1 MNTRRALFA
10 ALVLLTTALA
20 CVVPG
25 IQTASPFGDDAN
37 PTPTA
42 DTRLDIMVAETVSSA
57 LELTA
62 LAAPTVTPT
71 LPPTLPPPTVTPT
84 PQPISPGSTL
94 VKQDNGSTLFVDE
107 NAGYEIAVPA
117 YWLAVRIN
125 EKEYYDAWLLP
136 QAVDSH
142 IQSSLMSI
150 QDQDPTTLRL
160 LALDVQE
167 GHIKNE
173 IVTNTTF
180 IWDQGTVV
188 SFDTDDDL
196 TAFADNLPST
206 MQGLTVASVAIV
218 IPPSGVPYGVI
229 KSEVGGFNASGAQV
243 TLYQKMALFN
253 LKTGTLVITFTTEDG
268 FTETTLPVFDGML
281 TTITVNLD

>member
-10 ALVLLTTALA
+10 ALFLLTTALA

-25 IQTASPFGDDAN
+25 IQTASN

-62 LAAPTVTPT
+62 LAVPTVTPT
-71 LPPTLPPPTVTPT
+71 LLPTLPPPTVTPM
-84 PQPISPGSTL
+84 PQPVLSGSTL

-107 NAGYEIAVPA
+107 NAGYEITVPA
-117 YWLAVRIN
+117 NWLAVRVN
-125 EKEYYDAWLLP
+125 EKEYYEAWLLP
-136 QAVDSH
+136 QASGPH

-150 QDQDPTTLRL
+150 QDQDPTTFRL

-173 IVTNTTF
+173 IVTNMTL
-180 IWDQGTVV
+180 IWDQGTAI
-188 SFDTDDDL
+188 SFDTEDDL
-196 TAFADNLPST
+196 TAFADNLPSI
-206 MQGLTVASVAIV
+206 MEGLTVSSVEIV

-253 LKTGTLVITFTTEDG
+253 LKTGTLVITFTTENG
-268 FTETTLPVFDGML
+268 FTETTLPEFDGML
-281 TTITVNLD
+281 ATIAIDIE